1 MNAAPRRAF
10 LVAGLGY
17 GDEGKGTTVDYLA
30 RRHDAKL
37 VVRYNGGA
45 QAAHNVV
52 LPGGAHHTFSQFG
65 AGALAG
71 ARTHLSQHV
80 VVNPVTMLLEE
91 EHLRELVDDPLSG
104 VTVDEDALVTTR
116 FHVAAGRIRE
126 MARGAGRH
134 GSCGMGVNETVQ
146 DATDGA
152 PTVRVRDL
160 LRPIAELRTLLSR
173 VQEYKAAQVHSLVD
187 LTSDTSAEEFAKL
200 TSAAWLGTTQ
210 TLFAEWAQRVRVV
223 PGGWLAGQLREP
235 GAVIFEGAQGVL
247 LDQTH
252 GFFPHVTRSDCTF
265 ANADT
270 LLDAAAYDGQ
280 VTRLGVT
287 RTYQTRHG
295 AGPMPT
301 ERRHLSYLA
310 AGDHNAR
317 NEWQGS
323 FRVGHLDLVI
333 GRHAARCVGRLDG
346 LAVTWADRVDPD
358 SVPVCVEYVGVER
371 DASPTLELT
380 RRVLGAAIKHMSI
393 GEYAEHLGTTVAVV
407 SRGPTHE
414 DKTAIGGLL

>member
-1 MNAAPRRAF
+1 MNAAPRRAL

-17 GDEGKGTTVDYLA
+17 GDEGKGTTIDWLA
-30 RRHDAKL
+30 RRYSAKL

-45 QAAHNVV
+45 QAGHNVV

-71 ARTHLSQHV
+71 ARTHLSRHV
-80 VVNPVTMLLEE
+80 VVNPVTMLRETDY
-91 EHLRELVDDPLSG
+91 LRQLVPDPLAG

-146 DATDGA
+146 DAADGA
-152 PTVRVRDL
+152 PTIRVRDL
-160 LRPIAELRTLLSR
+160 LRTGPELRRRLVEIQDYKEQQVRSLR
-173 VQEYKAAQVHSLVD
+173 VGDGAGEY
-187 LTSDTSAEEFAKL
+187 AEL
-200 TSAAWLGTTQ
+200 TSASWLSTSTVLLG
-210 TLFAEWAQRVRVV
+210 EWAQRVCVV
-223 PGGWLAGQLREP
+223 PGEWLAEVLRRP

-265 ANADT
+265 ANADA

-310 AGDHNAR
+310 VGDHNAR

-323 FRVGHLDLVI
+323 FRVGHLDLVT

-346 LAVTWADRVDPD
+346 LAVTWADHVDPD

-393 GEYAEHLGTTVAVV
+393 GEYAEQLGTTVAVV

-414 DKTAIGGLL
+414 DKTAVGGLL

>member
-1 MNAAPRRAF
+1 MSAAPRRAF

-30 RRHDAKL
+30 RRLGAKL

-116 FHVAAGRIRE
+116 FHVAGGRIRE

-146 DATDGA
+146 DAADGA
-152 PTVRVRDL
+152 PTIRVRDL
-160 LRPIAELRTLLSR
+160 RRPGLRDLLTRVRDHKAE
-173 VQEYKAAQVHSLVD
+173 QVRSLVD
-187 LTSDTSAEEFAKL
+187 LTSDAMAEEFAKL
-200 TSAAWLGTTQ
+200 TAWSWVDTTQ
-210 TLFAEWAQRVRVV
+210 TLFDQWAQRVCVV
-223 PGGWLAGQLREP
+223 SGEWLAEVLRRP

-252 GFFPHVTRSDCTF
+252 GFFPYVTRSDCTF
-265 ANADT
+265 ANADE
-270 LLDAAAYDGQ
+270 LLRDAAYDGQ

-317 NEWQGS
+317 NEWQGG

-333 GRHAARCVGRLDG
+333 GRHAARCVGRLDA

-358 SVPVCVEYVGVER
+358 NVPVCVEYVGVER
-371 DASPTLELT
+371 DAPPTLELT

-414 DKTAIGGLL
+414 NKTAIGGLL